1 MFADVNKSFSPWNLI
16 LYVAFFLCWEEGKLI
31 LIFTVVS
38 GKLLNKSSHAF
49 LFHAGHEDY

>member
-49 LFHAGHEDY
+49 LFHARHEDY